1 MLEIPILTFL
11 LIAGSIFFTTAVIY
25 NALYPISKIKQIKQQ
40 VVLKF
45 DPVAFMSFYKYSWH
59 NLPLGQLGIVTERFR
74 LDSVSSHYY
83 NLYKTEI
90 IVPVLTDD
98 GELRLHSIS
107 YTVAREP
114 SGIPRFIFLKWLQR
128 SHIKF
133 DPDWYG
139 EKDIYR
145 GSFSVSTKLGS
156 TEEIRYRVAQEL
168 RPLIKEHRELQ
179 LEIVRVD
186 SERSK
191 AKRLLNLT
199 TKSDVHANQKDI
211 YETVYSEVSEVLT
224 KVKELEQLYK
234 HFIRDLLIGIQLA
247 TSHPTMLSGSHLSIQ
262 AIEAECEKQKEE
274 YQYMK
279 DKVAAYVNLLNAE
292 T

>member
-1 MLEIPILTFL
+1 MLGISILTLL
-11 LIAGSIFFTTAVIY
+11 LIAGSILFTTAIIY
-25 NALYPISKIKQIKQQ
+25 NALHPISKIKQIKRQ
-40 VVLKF
+40 VVLEF
-45 DPVAFMSFYKYSWH
+45 DLVAFMSFHKYSWH
-59 NLPLGQLGIVTERFR
+59 NLPLGQLGIVTERFQ
-74 LDSVSSHYY
+74 LDSVSGSYY
-83 NLYKTEI
+83 NLYKAEI

-98 GELRLHSIS
+98 GELRLHSTS

-114 SGIPRFIFLKWLQR
+114 TGIPRLIFLKWLQR

-133 DPDWYG
+133 DPNWYG
-139 EKDIYR
+139 EKDIYK
-145 GSFSVSTKLGS
+145 GSLPVSTKLDS
-156 TEEIRYRVAQEL
+156 TEEVRYRVAQEL
-168 RPLIKEHRELQ
+168 RPLIKEHHELQ

-199 TKSDVHANQKDI
+199 TKSDVYANQRDR
-211 YETVYSEVSEVLT
+211 YETVYSEVSGVLA
-224 KVKELEQLYK
+224 KVKELEQLYR
-234 HFIRDLLIGIQLA
+234 HFIRESLIGVQLA
-247 TSHPTMLSGSHLSIQ
+247 TSHPTMLSGSNLSIK

-279 DKVAAYVNLLNAE
+279 DKVAAYVNLLDAE